1 MTARGGT
8 GRARGS
14 LLQRLHPGALRRALV
29 RRLALR
35 RARTLARAGVD
46 ARTIARRTGLA
57 EDLVRIVAA
66 RG

>member
-1 MTARGGT
+1 MTARGPA

-14 LLQRLHPGALRRALV
+14 LLHRLHPLALRRALA

-35 RARTLARAGVD
+35 RARKLARAGCD
-46 ARTIARRTGLA
+46 AHTIARRTGLA
-57 EDLVRIVAA
+57 EDLVRIVVA

>member
-1 MTARGGT
+1 MRDPGS
-8 GRARGS
+8 RAPAT
-14 LLQRLHPGALRRALV
+14 LLSRLHPSTLRRALG

-35 RARTLARAGVD
+35 RARKLARAGCD

-57 EDLVRIVAA
+57 EDLVRIVVA